1 MPRARQREAVQALHD
16 RLEDEY
22 GYPRPRRQL
31 DPLEELVLTILSQN
45 TSDTNRDRA
54 WERLRSRFATWED
67 VVDAPLEDVEDALQP
82 GGLHR
87 TKAKR
92 IRETLR
98 RVHERRGS
106 YDMDHL
112 ADMDTEKARQELLAI
127 KGLGAK
133 SVNCILLFSLGRP
146 AFPVDTHVYRVLG
159 RIGVHRCKSLTAAND
174 ELQDAIP
181 DEHAYAFHVNVITH
195 GRRVCH
201 ARRPECW
208 RCGVADLCGF
218 GDKNLEPPAGRC

>member
-1 MPRARQREAVQALHD
+1 METLHD
-16 RLEDEY
+16 RLVDVY
-22 GYPRPRRQL
+22 GYPEPQRQL

-45 TSDTNRDRA
+45 TNDTNRDRA
-54 WERLRSRFATWED
+54 WERLRSRFATWDE
-67 VVDAPLEDVEDALQP
+67 VVEAPLEEVEEALRP

-92 IRETLR
+92 IRAVLQ

-106 YDMDHL
+106 YAMDHL
-112 ADMDTEKARQELLAI
+112 EDLDTDAARAELLSI

-146 AFPVDTHVYRVLG
+146 AFPVDTHVYRVLA
-159 RIGVHRCKSLTAAND
+159 RIGIHRCKTLTGAND
-174 ELQDAIP
+174 ELQDAVP
-181 DEHAYAFHVNVITH
+181 DEHSYAFHVNVITH

-201 ARRPECW
+201 ARGPECA
-208 RCGVADLCGF
+208 RCGVFDLCGYE
-218 GDKNLEPPAGRC
+218 DKNLD